1 MRSRFVLPVSLLA
14 TLSLAAACDDSSGRF
29 PARLTGDFSH
39 PMDATLRMN
48 QLQMLATHNSYHVRL
63 EPSPIPDWDYYFE
76 PLATQLGSEGIRGL
90 ELDVHY
96 VDDGT
101 TPPHYEVF
109 HVGGLDA
116 GTTCQLFDDCL
127 AEIRKFSDAHPG
139 HHPLFVQI
147 ELKEPTAASVT
158 LDMLDLLDDQ
168 IRAVFSDSILVTPDQ
183 VRGTHPTLREA
194 IATDG
199 WPTLAVA
206 RGRTMFAFDCER
218 SVCLAYA
225 NGGTG
230 LDGRVIFAD
239 SEPTDPFAAVM
250 IHNSPDANATSLVQ
264 QGFFV
269 RVFADSAAD
278 VLTGQGD
285 DLAAALASGA
295 QVVSTDFP
303 VARPDTTYVA
313 SIPGGT
319 PSRCNPVLA
328 PSGCS
333 STDIENPA
341 YLGGH

>member
-183 VRGTHPTLREA
+183 VRGRIRRSA
-194 IATDG
+194 RRSRRMDG
-199 WPTLAVA
+199 RRSRSPAVA
-206 RGRTMFAFDCER
+206 RCSRSTASARSASRTRTGER
-218 SVCLAYA
+218 
-225 NGGTG
+225 
-230 LDGRVIFAD
+230 
-239 SEPTDPFAAVM
+239 
-250 IHNSPDANATSLVQ
+250 
-264 QGFFV
+264 
-269 RVFADSAAD
+269 
-278 VLTGQGD
+278 
-285 DLAAALASGA
+285 AS
-295 QVVSTDFP
+295 T
-303 VARPDTTYVA
+303 VA
-313 SIPGGT
+313 
-319 PSRCNPVLA
+319 
-328 PSGCS
+328 
-333 STDIENPA
+333 
-341 YLGGH
+341 

>member
-1 MRSRFVLPVSLLA
+1 M
-14 TLSLAAACDDSSGRF
+14 
-29 PARLTGDFSH
+29 
-39 PMDATLRMN
+39 
-48 QLQMLATHNSYHVRL
+48 
-63 EPSPIPDWDYYFE
+63 
-76 PLATQLGSEGIRGL
+76 
-90 ELDVHY
+90 
-96 VDDGT
+96 
-101 TPPHYEVF
+101 
-109 HVGGLDA
+109 
-116 GTTCQLFDDCL
+116 
-127 AEIRKFSDAHPG
+127 
-139 HHPLFVQI
+139 
-147 ELKEPTAASVT
+147 
-158 LDMLDLLDDQ
+158 
-168 IRAVFSDSILVTPDQ
+168 
-183 VRGTHPTLREA
+183 
-194 IATDG
+194 
-199 WPTLAVA
+199 
-206 RGRTMFAFDCER
+206 
-218 SVCLAYA
+218 
-225 NGGTG
+225 
-230 LDGRVIFAD
+230 IFAD